1 MLDKTSGVYYH
12 VKRVKAQEDCLIW
25 QITVQTHIITP
36 AIIIAGLIVFAA
48 ICHDTGIV

>member
-1 MLDKTSGVYYH
+1 MTNYCANAYYY
-12 VKRVKAQEDCLIW
+12 A
-25 QITVQTHIITP
+25 